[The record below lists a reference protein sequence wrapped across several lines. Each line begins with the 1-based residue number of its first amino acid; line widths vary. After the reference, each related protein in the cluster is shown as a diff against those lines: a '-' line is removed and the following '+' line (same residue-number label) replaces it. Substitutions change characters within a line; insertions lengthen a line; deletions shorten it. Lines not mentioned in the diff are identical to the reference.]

1 VRSVLP
7 EIEKKEDRS
16 LLQQQVFEVLAYFDV
31 FKHPLAQHEI
41 QRIIGAD
48 NDTLLL
54 LLNDLCL
61 RKVIFVHAQFYSMD
75 ADIETLVHKRTLA
88 EKLAKEYLPKLEKY
102 QKIIASFP
110 FVRGIAVSGSLS
122 KGVMHENGD
131 IDFFIITQPG
141 RLWICRSLLVAYKK
155 FRLLNSRK
163 YFCLNYFVD
172 TNNLEIRDK
181 NIFTFME
188 LFHLMPVFSEHN
200 TLGDFFKANAWMEY
214 YFPAFRVPAL
224 DASQASNA
232 RKNRTEKLLAGR
244 WGDMLEHLAH
254 RLTLKRWRKK
264 FAHFNSEKFELT
276 MRSTIG
282 VSKHHPRD
290 FQSRVLLVYADKL
303 DQLLQR

>member
-1 VRSVLP
+1 MP
-7 EIEKKEDRS
+7 EIEKKKDPS
-16 LLQQQVFEVLAYFDV
+16 LLQQQIFEVLANFDV

-41 QRIIGAD
+41 KRIIGAD
-48 NDTLLL
+48 DLTLSQLL
-54 LLNDLCL
+54 TDLTNTGKIYAH
-61 RKVIFVHAQFYSMD
+61 RHFFSMD
-75 ADIETLVHKRTLA
+75 AEVESLVHKRELA
-88 EKLAKEYLPKLEKY
+88 EERAKVYFLKLEKY

-122 KGVMHENGD
+122 KGIMHEDGD
-131 IDFFIITQPG
+131 IDFFIITEPG

-188 LFHLMPVFSEHN
+188 LFHLLPVFSEQN
-200 TLGDFFKANAWMEY
+200 TLDDFFKANSWMEY
-214 YFPAFRVPAL
+214 YFPAFQVPVINNVL
-224 DASQASNA
+224 SRDAT
-232 RKNRTEKLLAGR
+232 KIRTEKLFAGK
-244 WGDMLEHLAH
+244 WGDMLEGFAH

-290 FQSRVLLVYADKL
+290 FQSRVLLVYSDKL
-303 DQLLQR
+303 HQLLQR